1 MSKFKLVVQQE
12 EQELDV
18 TKRGERLVVRRGE
31 QEWELTVQEVK
42 GAAVTL
48 EHNGRLIHFAG
59 TRDPHRPSHRQLWV
73 NGRTIR
79 YERIEKRGGGQSAE
93 KGSLSASIPAVVS
106 TVLVQVGDE
115 VQAGD
120 KLILLESMKM
130 IIPITAPEAGTVQE
144 IRCAVGDSVQ
154 PAVPLIVLS

>member
-1 MSKFKLVVQQE
+1 MSKIKLVVQQE

-31 QEWELTVQEVK
+31 QEWELTVQEVN
-42 GAAVTL
+42 GSAVTL
-48 EHNGRLIHFAG
+48 MHNGRLIHLAG
-59 TRDPHRPSHRQLWV
+59 ARDAHRPSHRQLWV

-106 TVLVQVGDE
+106 AVLVQVGDG

-130 IIPITAPEAGTVQE
+130 ILPITAPEAGTVME